1 MAFNILNSIVLV
13 VLKQKKYGLKL
24 SSRIEWVWEY
34 RSKEWLYHKS
44 AISCIDRQIL
54 LQKSRSKSV
63 FYLYPSFSTAE
74 NPSYAALTLL
84 LFMITALNLLPNKLY
99 FVGFPRPLLHNTPL
113 TTMRK
118 RD

>member
-24 SSRIEWVWEY
+24 SSRIEWV
-34 RSKEWLYHKS
+34 REWLYHKS

-74 NPSYAALTLL
+74 NLSYAALTLL